1 MIDVGLEISRSQP
14 TTGNNDPFYNSATES
29 FYIDFQGHSI
39 ETNTTNGDI
48 YVVGRS
54 TNQPQLSD
62 RVGLVSIYA
71 TNSTLVKEIRGL
83 SFSEIPRG
91 IAYNSTND
99 SMYVGGTLHDIG
111 GSSYTSSTIYVFD
124 GSTREISS
132 TLDVSTYSTSSINKI
147 VSYEDE
153 IIVSFGD
160 TILNIDS
167 SNNITIGLT
176 SSNDIKHATKAEDIY
191 LYGDTNNDVFYDK
204 LVSFTNQIYSPTA
217 STDNVHT
224 LQDKSGTIAH
234 TDDIP
239 PTTSPWPTVEK
250 QTSKTIWV
258 DKTYGN
264 NTTAIPYDETKPYS
278 TVSAALTA
286 AVSGDLVYVRP
297 GTYTETIT
305 LKNGVNVWCDKGVTV
320 GSTSGAYGFGNGG
333 TTMVCSWLGYAVIN
347 TGYRNSGMS
356 FTSTSSRICI
366 ECEEITNAGSMI
378 VFDAIDSEVDIKCKN
393 IYGSLF
399 NGIFY
404 RPKNNSTMNFTVTG
418 YCRAAGGQWGTTLTS
433 PWRMFIPDDATPF
446 TGTFNVN
453 IKKLIIS
460 ESTTNSV
467 YQLFSTRGAASA
479 GTFNFNIEEV
489 ENRNTTQNQIFIQN
503 NGLTKCSVNINQP
516 FTLNKSRFIILNGSA
531 AGEINF
537 TGEVRVEEQRPIDI
551 SNSNGRLT
559 ISNSKIIRGTASG
572 DVNNIIQ
579 QTSNGHY
586 LKVEN
591 TLLHKESLG
600 TSTDSLVTLSGA
612 SSNNFF
618 INSNVIISGGTT
630 STIAAFDAADVSN
643 GNVYFINTR
652 SNRDNSVNITD
663 VAPISGFIGNDTY
676 IINIL

>member
-1 MIDVGLEISRSQP
+1 MNWVP
-14 TTGNNDPFYNSATES
+14 KWNSINEL
-29 FYIDFQGHSI
+29 
-39 ETNTTNGDI
+39 
-48 YVVGRS
+48 S
-54 TNQPQLSD
+54 T
-62 RVGLVSIYA
+62 
-71 TNSTLVKEIRGL
+71 
-83 SFSEIPRG
+83 
-91 IAYNSTND
+91 
-99 SMYVGGTLHDIG
+99 
-111 GSSYTSSTIYVFD
+111 
-124 GSTREISS
+124 
-132 TLDVSTYSTSSINKI
+132 TSSIYDDGSEVTFNAPI
-147 VSYEDE
+147 VPGSDDIYD
-153 IIVSFGD
+153 
-160 TILNIDS
+160 
-167 SNNITIGLT
+167 IGTSASRWRDIYIGSKLDFIENVEFVHDGGETKMVVGT
-176 SSNDIKHATKAEDIY
+176 SSVIIKNNTDFLLEGNGSFSNQ
-191 LYGDTNNDVFYDK
+191 LYA
-204 LVSFTNQIYSPTA
+204 PTA

-224 LQDKSGTIAH
+224 LQDKSGILAH
-234 TDDIP
+234 LDDIP
-239 PTTSPWPTVEK
+239 TPSK
-250 QTSKTIWV
+250 KKKKTIWV
-258 DKTYGN
+258 DKSYGN
-264 NTTAIPYDETKPYS
+264 NTTAIPYDELRPYS

-297 GTYTETIT
+297 GTYTESIT

-320 GSTSGAYGFGNGG
+320 GSTSGAYGFGDGG
-333 TTMVCSWLGYAVIN
+333 VTVICSWLGYAVIN

-356 FTSTSSRICI
+356 FTSTGSRIII

-378 VFDAIDSEVDIKCKN
+378 GLNAINSEIDIKCKN

-404 RPKNNSTMNFTVTG
+404 RPTNNSTMNFTVTG
-418 YCRAAGGQWGTTLTS
+418 YCRAAGGQWGTTLTN
-433 PWRMFIPDDATPF
+433 PWNMFQPDDATPF

-460 ESTTNSV
+460 ETTTSSV
-467 YQLFSTRGAASA
+467 NQLFSTRGAASA

-489 ENRNTTQNQIFIQN
+489 EDRNTTNNQIFIQN
-503 NGLTKCSVNINQP
+503 YGLTKCNVNIRKP

-559 ISNSKIIRGTASG
+559 ISNSKIIRGTANG
-572 DVNNIIQ
+572 DINSIIQ

-630 STIAAFDAADVSN
+630 STIPAFDAADVSN